1 METTTKWFETSF
13 KWSVRKGNCSRPRDM
28 HCPPKWTSGT
38 SPAVLVPRFNFF
50 TFEVQM
56 QSREPEAKWIKCGR
70 SPPRPQQRVTSAV
83 VPKRSNS
90 LVQTLKGMVNVFP
103 KNRLPKFAFND
114 DLEKE
119 VMEGVL
125 R

>member
-1 METTTKWFETSF
+1 
-13 KWSVRKGNCSRPRDM
+13 M
-28 HCPPKWTSGT
+28 HNTGT
-38 SPAVLVPRFNFF
+38 VQRLRTRNHVLL
-50 TFEVQM
+50 
-56 QSREPEAKWIKCGR
+56 EAKWIKCGR
-70 SPPRPQQRVTSAV
+70 SPPSPQQRVTSAV

>member
-1 METTTKWFETSF
+1 MMT
-13 KWSVRKGNCSRPRDM
+13 
-28 HCPPKWTSGT
+28 
-38 SPAVLVPRFNFF
+38 A
-50 TFEVQM
+50 
-56 QSREPEAKWIKCGR
+56 
-70 SPPRPQQRVTSAV
+70 

-114 DLEKE
+114 DLERE

>member
-1 METTTKWFETSF
+1 M
-13 KWSVRKGNCSRPRDM
+13 
-28 HCPPKWTSGT
+28 
-38 SPAVLVPRFNFF
+38 
-50 TFEVQM
+50 QM

-70 SPPRPQQRVTSAV
+70 SPPSPQQRVTSAV

>member
-1 METTTKWFETSF
+1 MT
-13 KWSVRKGNCSRPRDM
+13 
-28 HCPPKWTSGT
+28 
-38 SPAVLVPRFNFF
+38 
-50 TFEVQM
+50 
-56 QSREPEAKWIKCGR
+56 
-70 SPPRPQQRVTSAV
+70 V

>member
-1 METTTKWFETSF
+1 MEQLQLA
-13 KWSVRKGNCSRPRDM
+13 SRAG
-28 HCPPKWTSGT
+28 SQ
-38 SPAVLVPRFNFF
+38 VFF
-50 TFEVQM
+50 VNTLRAFGQIL
-56 QSREPEAKWIKCGR
+56 SREPEAKWIKCGR
-70 SPPRPQQRVTSAV
+70 SPPSPQQRMMTA

-114 DLEKE
+114 DLERE

>member
-1 METTTKWFETSF
+1 MT
-13 KWSVRKGNCSRPRDM
+13 
-28 HCPPKWTSGT
+28 
-38 SPAVLVPRFNFF
+38 A
-50 TFEVQM
+50 
-56 QSREPEAKWIKCGR
+56 
-70 SPPRPQQRVTSAV
+70 

-125 R
+125 RERRKRGKNYMLSKCCARSGTFAANVQMELQASFNQRRGCCLLYIFPKPQSTLLMSSILVLN